1 MTAACCGR
9 VGLDLAGCQ
18 ADDKNRKQKS
28 FSVHGPSDMD
38 FRLPISDCRL
48 TQGVEVKSKIG
59 NWRSSLYFG
68 SLNSVQRNP
77 AEMVRL

>member
-1 MTAACCGR
+1 
-9 VGLDLAGCQ
+9 
-18 ADDKNRKQKS
+18 
-28 FSVHGPSDMD
+28 MD

-59 NWRSSLYFG
+59 NWRSSLYSG